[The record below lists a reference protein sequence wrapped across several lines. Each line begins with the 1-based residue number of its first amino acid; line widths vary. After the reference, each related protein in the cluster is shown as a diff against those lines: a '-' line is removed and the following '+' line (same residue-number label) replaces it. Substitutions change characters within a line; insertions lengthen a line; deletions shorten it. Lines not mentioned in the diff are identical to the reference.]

1 MIKIN
6 LTIEGIPAILWG
18 EPSDKLFIA
27 VHGNMSS
34 KDDDTIVIFAEEAT
48 DKGYQV
54 LSFDLPE
61 HGDRKGEDYACKVQ
75 NCVSELTVIMGYAQ
89 AISSDICLFA
99 CSMGSYFSLLA
110 YRDLPLKQCLF
121 LSPVLNMERII
132 NNMMAWFN
140 ISEDRLKAEKV
151 IETPIGQTL
160 YWDYYCYVKSH
171 PIDTWDKPT
180 AILYGSDDNL
190 SEFNVISEF
199 VQRHHCKLH
208 VLEHGEHF
216 FHTDE
221 QLQYFRQW
229 LRDNIFPGQGHG
241 LIDPRQAEEW

>member
-1 MIKIN
+1 MRKIKFK
-6 LTIEGIPAILWG
+6 IEDIPAIMWG

-34 KDDDTIVIFAEEAT
+34 KDDNAIAVFAEEAI

-61 HGDRKGEDYACKVQ
+61 HGERKGDDYACKVQ
-75 NCVSELTVIMGYAQ
+75 NCVNDLTTIIGYAQ
-89 AISSDICLFA
+89 SISDNISIFA

-110 YRDLPLKQCLF
+110 YRGLPLEQCLF

-140 ISEDRLKAEKV
+140 ISEDRLEVEKE

-171 PIDTWDKPT
+171 PVDAWDIPT

-190 SEFNVISEF
+190 SELNVVSEF
-199 VQRHHCKLH
+199 VKRYHCKLQ
-208 VLEHGEHF
+208 VLENTEHY

-221 QLQYFRQW
+221 QLHCFRQW
-229 LRDNIFPGQGHG
+229 LRNNIF
-241 LIDPRQAEEW
+241 EF

>member
-1 MIKIN
+1 MKKMN

-18 EPSDKLFIA
+18 EPSDILFIA

-34 KDDDTIVIFAEEAT
+34 KDDDVIVIFAEEAIG
-48 DKGYQV
+48 KGYQV

-61 HGDRKGEDYACKVQ
+61 HGERKGKDYACKVQ
-75 NCVSELTVIMGYAQ
+75 NCVSDLTSIAAYAQ
-89 AISSDICLFA
+89 TISSNISVFA

-110 YRDLPLKQCLF
+110 YRGLPLEQCLF
-121 LSPVLNMERII
+121 LSPILDMERII
-132 NNMMAWFN
+132 SNMMTWFN
-140 ISEDRLKAEKV
+140 ISKDRLEVEKE

-171 PIDTWDKPT
+171 PIDTWDIPT

-190 SEFNVISEF
+190 SEFNVVSEF
-199 VQRHHCKLH
+199 IKRYNCKLH
-208 VLEHGEHF
+208 VLEHGEHY

-221 QLQYFRQW
+221 QLHYFRQW
-229 LRDNIFPGQGHG
+229 LRKSIFE
-241 LIDPRQAEEW
+241 LRV